1 MVVPGTRYLARNGRD
16 SYSTL
21 RAMTCDICGSSDI
34 LEIKC
39 KIVCRNCGTILQSC
53 ADLADEPQ
61 RAVAGSAARS
71 VRARSTE

>member
-1 MVVPGTRYLARNGRD
+1 M
-16 SYSTL
+16 S
-21 RAMTCDICGSSDI
+21 CDICGSSDI

-53 ADLADEPQ
+53 ADLSDEDQ

>member
-1 MVVPGTRYLARNGRD
+1 MI
-16 SYSTL
+16 
-21 RAMTCDICGSSDI
+21 CDICGSLDI

-53 ADLADEPQ
+53 ADLADGAQ
-61 RAVAGSAARS
+61 RAATGAAARS